1 MKYVKTHVVFIG
13 GIYDFTINYA
23 KRGIT
28 DESWTTVNRT
38 DKRNVW

>member
-1 MKYVKTHVVFIG
+1 MKNVKTLGVFIG

-28 DESWTTVNRT
+28 DESWTAVNRT
-38 DKRNVW
+38 GKRNVW